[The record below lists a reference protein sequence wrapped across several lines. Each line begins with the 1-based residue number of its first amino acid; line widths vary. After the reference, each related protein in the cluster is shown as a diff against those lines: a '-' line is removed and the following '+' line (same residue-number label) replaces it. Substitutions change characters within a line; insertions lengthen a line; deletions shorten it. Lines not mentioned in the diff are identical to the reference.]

1 MENEPVTKVAEVPA
15 GSSTPAWLIAKE
27 YAKTIIVT
35 LLVALSVKAFVLE
48 AFRIPSGSMENT
60 LQVGDFLLVN
70 KLAYGFRTPG
80 RIPLTN
86 IGLPSV
92 TVPWRDVRRG
102 DVVVFEFP
110 NSGMEVPGE
119 EVNFIKRC
127 IGLPGD
133 TVELKRG
140 RVFINGR
147 ELLFSRTIKLDDGRG
162 MVRPATGGT
171 FTEDDFGPVVVP
183 RKGEIVSLS
192 AGLAEAWRPFLE
204 REGHVLEV
212 RDGDTFLDGRK
223 VDSYIIERDYYF
235 MLGDNRRNSLDS
247 RFWGFVSE
255 DHLIGEALMVYWSW
269 DPEITFTRFISKVE
283 SIRWDRIGMFV
294 R

>member
-1 MENEPVTKVAEVPA
+1 MKSEPVTEVAEVPP
-15 GSSTPAWLIAKE
+15 SPVSAWLVVKE
-27 YAKTIIVT
+27 YAKTIAVT

-70 KLAYGFRTPG
+70 KLAYGVRTPG
-80 RIPLTN
+80 RIPLTG
-86 IGLPSV
+86 IGLPSLIL
-92 TVPWRDVRRG
+92 PWRDVRRG

-110 NSGMEVPGE
+110 NSVVEVPGE

-127 IGLPGD
+127 VGLPGD
-133 TVELKRG
+133 TVEMKRG

-147 ELLFSRTIKLDDGRG
+147 ELLFSRTIKLDDGG
-162 MVRPATGGT
+162 TVRPAAGGA

-183 RKGEIVSLS
+183 RKGEVVPLS
-192 AGLAEAWRPFLE
+192 ADQADAWRSFLE

-212 RDGDTFLDGRK
+212 RDGETFLDGQRA
-223 VDSYIIERDYYF
+223 DSYVIERDYYF

-247 RFWGFVSE
+247 RFWGFVPE

-269 DPEITFTRFISKVE
+269 DTDILFTQLFRKLE
-283 SIRWDRIGMFV
+283 SIRWERIGMLV